1 MTVLFTRRK
10 LLACT
15 LCATSGL
22 LMNQAI
28 ATPSSDTLIIYF
40 SRTGTTAGLAEKIA
54 ERTAAECIGLELQIP
69 YAQADSEMTDIARN
83 ERRSGARREIAT
95 VIPDLS
101 AYRNIF
107 IGSPYWWGGLS
118 IPMRTFLSDHP
129 MNGKRVI
136 PFVTSGS
143 SSPAGAWDDIRSL
156 CRQAVIEEGF
166 HVTERS
172 AQNCEQKLEE
182 WLARLGF

>member
-1 MTVLFTRRK
+1 
-10 LLACT
+10 
-15 LCATSGL
+15 
-22 LMNQAI
+22 MNQVV

-69 YAQADSEMTDIARN
+69 YAQAYSEMTDIARN

-118 IPMRTFLSDHP
+118 IPMRTLLSDHP
-129 MNGKRVI
+129 MHGKRVI

-143 SSPAGAWDDIRSL
+143 SSPTGAWDDIRSL
-156 CRQAVIEEGF
+156 CRQSVIEDGF

-182 WLARLGF
+182 WLSRLGF

>member
-15 LCATSGL
+15 LYATSSL
-22 LMNQAI
+22 LMNQAK

-40 SRTGTTAGLAEKIA
+40 SRTGTTAGLAEKIT

-69 YAQADSEMTDIARN
+69 YAQAYSEMTDIARN

-156 CRQAVIEEGF
+156 CRQAVIEDGF
-166 HVTERS
+166 HVTENS